1 MVDLKQTLSRF
12 LSIPGV
18 WQAILVGRDGLMI
31 EGLTRDGKDDME
43 AVGAIMTTGL
53 STAEALGLEISRG
66 SVIGVLMEYENGLAF
81 ISTALNKLMNDT
93 NATSVMLIDKS
104 GQVIAT
110 QGTGVRRNAT
120 SLGALLAGA
129 FSSSRHIAELLGE
142 KDFRTI
148 FQQGVKENIF
158 TTMVEEQ
165 WLLVIVFDKLTHIG
179 LVKVLSKKASD
190 EMGRILERVRA
201 DTSRTKSSVINVQF
215 RSSVE
220 DTIDLLFRD

>member
-1 MVDLKQTLSRF
+1 MEQLTNLIISDRELAQ
-12 LSIPGV
+12 I
-18 WQAILVGRDGLMI
+18 ANILH
-31 EGLTRDGKDDME
+31 
-43 AVGAIMTTGL
+43 
-53 STAEALGLEISRG
+53 
-66 SVIGVLMEYENGLAF
+66 
-81 ISTALNKLMNDT
+81 KLMADT
-93 NATSVMLIDKS
+93 SASSVMLLDKS

-110 QGTGVRRNAT
+110 QGSSTKRNAT

-129 FSSSRHIAELLGE
+129 FSSSRHVAELLGE

-148 FQQGVKENIF
+148 FQQGVHENIY

-190 EMGRILERVRA
+190 ELGRILERVRA
-201 DTSRTKSSVINVQF
+201 DTTRTKSSVINVQF

>member
-1 MVDLKQTLSRF
+1 MEQLTKLVISECELGIVYSR
-12 LSIPGV
+12 
-18 WQAILVGRDGLMI
+18 
-31 EGLTRDGKDDME
+31 LTKH
-43 AVGAIMTTGL
+43 
-53 STAEALGLEISRG
+53 
-66 SVIGVLMEYENGLAF
+66 
-81 ISTALNKLMNDT
+81 MNDT
-93 NATSVMLIDKS
+93 SATSEMLIDKS
-104 GQVIAT
+104 GQVIST
-110 QGTGVRRNAT
+110 QGTTTKRNAT

-129 FSSSRHIAELLGE
+129 FSSSRHVAELLGE

-148 FQQGVKENIF
+148 FQQGVHENIY

-165 WLLVIVFDKLTHIG
+165 WLLVIVFDKLTHIVM
-179 LVKVLSKKASD
+179 VKFLSKKASD

>member
-1 MVDLKQTLSRF
+1 M
-12 LSIPGV
+12 PGV
-18 WQAILVGRDGLMI
+18 YT
-31 EGLTRDGKDDME
+31 EGSAYMEQLTNL
-43 AVGAIMTTGL
+43 I
-53 STAEALGLEISRG
+53 ISDR
-66 SVIGVLMEYENGLAF
+66 ELAM
-81 ISTALNKLMNDT
+81 ISTALNKLVQDT
-93 NATSVMLIDKS
+93 SASSVMLIDKS

-110 QGTGVRRNAT
+110 QGPGIRRNAT

-148 FQQGVKENIF
+148 FQQGVNENIY
-158 TTMVEEQ
+158 TTLVAEQ

-179 LVKVLSKKASD
+179 LVKVLSKKTSD
-190 EMGRILERVRA
+190 ELGRVLERVKA
-201 DTSRTKSSVINVQF
+201 DTSRKKSSVINVEF